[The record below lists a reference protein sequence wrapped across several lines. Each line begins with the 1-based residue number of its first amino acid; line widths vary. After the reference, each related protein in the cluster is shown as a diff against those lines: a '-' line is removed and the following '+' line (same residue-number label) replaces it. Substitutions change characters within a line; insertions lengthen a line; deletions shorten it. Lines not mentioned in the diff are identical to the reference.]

1 MELEFKEYKENKHF
15 LLDEDLDELTYEP
28 EWCEH
33 CSAMAEESGYDY
45 EFNVT
50 WECGMWHC
58 DDCGGGC

>member
-1 MELEFKEYKENKHF
+1 MELEFKEAKKYPKF
-15 LLDEDLDELTYEP
+15 DEDLNEPTIEP

-33 CSAMAEESGYDY
+33 CSAMAEENDFDY

-50 WECGMWHC
+50 WSDGGWTC